1 MTNENS
7 RFDNWTHVDCNECQH
22 YWNALCDG
30 TVKDSEKPCT
40 AFVAT
45 RSTDIPEQI
54 KALKERLK
62 WVNVSLILSGIV
74 LCGHLLGHI
83 FGWV

>member
-7 RFDNWTHVDCNECQH
+7 VFDNWTHVECNDCQH

-30 TVKDSEKPCT
+30 TSKGSSKPCT
-40 AFVAT
+40 AFIAT

-54 KALKERLK
+54 K
-62 WVNVSLILSGIV
+62 
-74 LCGHLLGHI
+74 
-83 FGWV
+83 